1 MHLRI
6 EEPDTAGLVAQPDNG
21 ATTGNGEAVLD
32 QVQVHERDLFVT
44 AVRRKYIPPLM
55 ECYQD
60 MLVISVYNYEKSATE
75 VEKARASKR
84 FLREVHQK
92 VVDTLHP

>member
-1 MHLRI
+1 
-6 EEPDTAGLVAQPDNG
+6 
-21 ATTGNGEAVLD
+21 
-32 QVQVHERDLFVT
+32 
-44 AVRRKYIPPLM
+44 M